1 MWFEKL
7 PFFYKMMASQSV
19 FSMGGMQEKIED
31 LKQDFSEDNMFQK
44 ENKPCMCILFF
55 KEY

>member
-1 MWFEKL
+1 
-7 PFFYKMMASQSV
+7 MMASQSV